1 VFDGVG
7 ARRRGGE
14 GARRGRAYRDGVPRS
29 VTAILIAADGAD
41 YLRDTLDAI
50 TMQTRLP
57 DRLVVVQ
64 LGNSPVTSSIIDGV
78 EPTVHAR
85 VAARAGFGHA
95 AETGFKSAG
104 IEATEDEWLWL
115 LAGDNAPEPSALERL
130 LYTVESAPSVAVAG
144 PKQMQWDAPDYLQ
157 SYGETMTPWGTA
169 VEMAEPELDQ
179 AQYDRHSDV
188 LAVAAGGMLVQAA
201 AWKRLGG
208 FDRAL
213 PAIDDALDF
222 CVRARLAG
230 YRVQL
235 VPTARVLSAGI
246 DAPGTRLLGASTT
259 GSRRVLLTRE
269 AQLHRRL
276 VYAPLPLVPLHY
288 LSILPIA
295 VFRAI
300 GQILRKRPG
309 SAPAE
314 LLAAVLIMG
323 TRFAAIARSRARIAK
338 DHQAGW
344 AAIAPLRLPW
354 REVRH
359 RRALARDNARPAN
372 REESL
377 HFFTS
382 GGMATVLAMLVLS
395 IVLFQPLV
403 GADAL
408 SGGQLLPLG
417 DLHSLWRSVGWGVHP
432 LGGGFVG
439 PADPFAAVLA
449 VLGTITFWHPSAAI
463 VGLWLLALPIAAA
476 GGWLATAR
484 FTRRR
489 PLRII
494 GGLLWAA
501 APTLVVALDAGRIG
515 GVLVHLAAPF
525 VLIAAFKVRSSWT
538 ASAWLGLLGA
548 LIAASAPSLLP
559 LLFVAW
565 LAAVALGL
573 AVRTGERSRIARI
586 LPLPIP
592 ALALFLPLIAEQ
604 ATNGR
609 LIGVLADPGPV
620 TQAATPTHL
629 LGLSEQSATVLQLAA
644 GWPTWAVDAW
654 QGLTSPLGFGSGPAA
669 MFVWALGIPLLL
681 LALIGLFWPK
691 QSVPIRI
698 GVFGVG
704 GLVMAVLATRLQV
717 VSAGSSPVA
726 AWPGAGLSL
735 AWLAVLEAAVCG
747 LDRLAAAANVPIR
760 SLEHTAARA
769 RSGGAALIGFTAVA
783 AMLTAASPLL
793 VGVLLGTTAVKPG
806 TTATVPA
813 LVAAEGEQDPDLG
826 MLTLTPEPDGGYRSR
841 LTRGE
846 GRTLETLSTLQTTA
860 GFGDSPGLA
869 RLAAGLVQPTGDDL
883 ATSLNAYRI
892 GYVLLQPGA
901 GGLAPTGLAEAR
913 GALGANALLSEVSTT
928 ATGTLYRFH
937 DLKTTGPI
945 RLLRAPSNTGSPL
958 GVAVLIVQGIVFAL
972 AVLLALPTSRLSQRF
987 RPLPTPN
994 APRAAAIREVS
1005 PRIETVVRTP
1015 EQAMAREMQSVTAPQ
1030 TEEVTLWR

>member
-1 VFDGVG
+1 
-7 ARRRGGE
+7 
-14 GARRGRAYRDGVPRS
+14 VPRT

-41 YLRDTLDAI
+41 HLRDTLDAI

-64 LGNSPVTSSIIDGV
+64 LGNSPVTSTIIDGV

-104 IEATEDEWLWL
+104 IEATEQEWLWL

-130 LYTVESAPSVAVAG
+130 LNAVELAPSVAVAG
-144 PKQMQWDAPDYLQ
+144 PKQMQWDAPDYLH

-246 DAPGTRLLGASTT
+246 DAPGTRLLGAST
-259 GSRRVLLTRE
+259 SEPRRVLLARE

-276 VYAPLPLVPLHY
+276 VYAPLLLVPVHW
-288 LSILPIA
+288 LSIVPIA
-295 VFRAI
+295 LLRAV
-300 GQILRKRPG
+300 GQVLRKRPA

-314 LLAAVLIMG
+314 LLAALVVFG
-323 TRFAAIARSRARIAK
+323 TRFGAIARSRSRIAR
-338 DHQAGW
+338 DHEAGW
-344 AAIAPLRLPW
+344 ASIAPLRLPW

-359 RRALARDNARPAN
+359 RRALARDNERPAN

-382 GGMATVLAMLVLS
+382 GGMATVLAMLALS
-395 IVLFQPLV
+395 AVLFEPLL

-408 SGGQLLPLG
+408 RGGQLLPLG
-417 DLHSLWRSVGWGVHP
+417 DLGSLWGSVGWGVHQ

-439 PADPFAAVLA
+439 PADPFAGVLA
-449 VLGTITFWHPSAAI
+449 VLGTVTFWHPSAAI

-489 PLRII
+489 PLRAV
-494 GGLLWAA
+494 GGLLWAL

-525 VLIAAFKVRSSWT
+525 LLIAAFKVRSSWT

-548 LIAASAPSLLP
+548 LIAACSPSLLP

-565 LAAVALGL
+565 VGAVALGL
-573 AVRTGERSRIARI
+573 AVRTGERSRISRI
-586 LPLPIP
+586 LPLPLP
-592 ALALFLPLIAEQ
+592 TLVLFLPLIAEQ
-604 ATNGR
+604 AAHGR
-609 LIGVLADPGPV
+609 LLGVLADPGPV
-620 TQAATPTHL
+620 VPQGATAHL
-629 LGLSEQSATVLQLAA
+629 LGLSDQSATVLQLAA
-644 GWPTWAVDAW
+644 GWPSWAAGAW
-654 QGLTSPLGFGSGPAA
+654 QGLTSPLGLGSGAA
-669 MFVWALGIPLLL
+669 ALFVWALGIPLLL

-691 QSVPIRI
+691 HSVPIRI

-717 VSAGSSPVA
+717 VADGTTPVS

-747 LDRLAAAANVPIR
+747 LDRLAAAANLPLRGRGI
-760 SLEHTAARA
+760 SAARL
-769 RSGGAALIGFTAVA
+769 RSGGAALVGFTAVA
-783 AMLTAASPLL
+783 AMLAAVSPVL
-793 VGVLLGTTAVKPG
+793 VGVLLGTTHVAPG
-806 TTATVPA
+806 STATVPA
-813 LVAAEGEQDPDLG
+813 LVAAEGEQTPDLG
-826 MLTLTPEPDGGYRSR
+826 MLTLTPQPDGGYRSR

-846 GRTLETLSTLQTTA
+846 GRTLETQSTLQSTA
-860 GFGDSPGLA
+860 GFGETAGLA

-883 ATSLNAYRI
+883 AAGLDAYRI
-892 GYVLLQPGA
+892 GYVLLQPG
-901 GGLAPTGLAEAR
+901 TGSAAATALAEAR
-913 GALGANALLSEVSTT
+913 GALGADPLLSVVSTT
-928 ATGTLYRFH
+928 ADGTLYRFD
-937 DLKTTGPI
+937 DLRRTGPV
-945 RLLRAPSNTGSPL
+945 RLLDGPSNTGSPL
-958 GVAVLIVQGIVFAL
+958 GVAVLLVQVIVFGL
-972 AVLLALPTSRLSQRF
+972 TVLLALPTSRITQRF
-987 RPLPTPN
+987 RPLPAMRAPKADVRSI
-994 APRAAAIREVS
+994 APRAEV
-1005 PRIETVVRTP
+1005 IVRTP
-1015 EQAMAREMQSVTAPQ
+1015 EQAMARELQATGAGRQP
-1030 TEEVTLWR
+1030 EEVGSWR

>member
-1 VFDGVG
+1 M
-7 ARRRGGE
+7 
-14 GARRGRAYRDGVPRS
+14 S

-41 YLRDTLDAI
+41 YLRETLDAI

-64 LGNSPVTSSIIDGV
+64 LGNSPVTSSIIEGV

-95 AETGFKSAG
+95 VETGFKSSG
-104 IEATEDEWLWL
+104 VDATETEWLWL
-115 LAGDNAPEPSALERL
+115 LAGDNAPERTALQRL
-130 LYTVESAPSVAVAG
+130 LHAVESAPSVAVAG
-144 PKQMQWDAPDYLQ
+144 PKQMQWDAPDYLR

-213 PAIDDALDF
+213 PAVDDALDF
-222 CVRARLAG
+222 CIRARLAG

-235 VPTARVLSAGI
+235 VPAARVLSAGI
-246 DAPGTRLLGASTT
+246 DAPGTRLLGAATT
-259 GSRRVLLTRE
+259 EPRRVLLRRE

-276 VYAPLPLVPLHY
+276 VYAPLPLVPLHW

-314 LLAAVLIMG
+314 VLAALLIMS
-323 TRFAAIARSRARIAK
+323 TRFAAIARSRSRIARDRK
-338 DHQAGW
+338 AGW
-344 AAIAPLRLPW
+344 ASIAPLRLPW

-359 RRALARDNARPAN
+359 RRALARDNTRPASH
-372 REESL
+372 EESL

-395 IVLFQPLV
+395 VVLFQPLV
-403 GADAL
+403 GAEAL
-408 SGGQLLPLG
+408 TGGQLLPLG
-417 DLHSLWRSVGWGVHP
+417 DFQSLWRNVGWGVHP

-439 PADPFAAVLA
+439 PADPFTAVLA
-449 VLGTITFWHPSAAI
+449 VMGTTTFWHPSAA
-463 VGLWLLALPIAAA
+463 VVALWLLALPVAAA

-489 PLRII
+489 PLRVV

-525 VLIAAFKVRSSWT
+525 LLLAAFKVRSSWT

-548 LIAASAPSLLP
+548 LIAASSPSLLP
-559 LLFVAW
+559 LLLVAW
-565 LAAVALGL
+565 AAAVVLGL

-586 LPLPIP
+586 LPLPLP
-592 ALALFLPLIAEQ
+592 TLVLFLPLIAEQ
-604 ATNGR
+604 ATHGR

-620 TQAATPTHL
+620 TQSAVATHL
-629 LGLSEQSATVLQLAA
+629 LGLSDRTATVLQLAA
-644 GWPTWAVDAW
+644 GWPSWAMGAW
-654 QGLTSPLGFGSGPAA
+654 QGLTSPLGLGSGTAA
-669 MFVWALGIPLLL
+669 LFVWALGVPLLL

-691 QSVPIRI
+691 QSVPIRV

-717 VSAGSSPVA
+717 VSIGSTPVS

-735 AWLAVLEAAVCG
+735 AWLAALEAAVCG
-747 LDRLAAAANVPIR
+747 LDRLAAAGNVPVPLR
-760 SLEHTAARA
+760 GHAHTAARV

-783 AMLTAASPLL
+783 AMLTAVSPLL
-793 VGVLLGTTAVKPG
+793 VGVLLGTTAVQPG
-806 TTATVPA
+806 STATVPA

-826 MLTLTPEPDGGYRSR
+826 MLTLTPQADGGYRSR
-841 LTRGE
+841 LTRGQ
-846 GRTLETLSTLQTTA
+846 GSTLETLSTLESTA
-860 GFGDSPGLA
+860 GFGDSAGLA
-869 RLAAGLVQPTGDDL
+869 ELAAGLVQPTGDDL
-883 ATSLNAYRI
+883 AAALDAYRI

-901 GGLAPTGLAEAR
+901 GATASTALADTR
-913 GALGANALLSEVSTT
+913 GALGANPVLSVVSTT
-928 ATGTLYRFH
+928 AVGTLYRFD
-937 DLKTTGPI
+937 DLRTTGTI
-945 RLLRAPSNTGSPL
+945 RLLQTPTNTGSPI
-958 GVAVLIVQGIVFAL
+958 GVAVLLVQAIVFGLTA
-972 AVLLALPTSRLSQRF
+972 LLALPTSRITQRF
-987 RPLPTPN
+987 RPLPTSGTTTAGTRP
-994 APRAAAIREVS
+994 VS
-1005 PRIETVVRTP
+1005 ERVPTVIRTP
-1015 EQAMAREMQSVTAPQ
+1015 EQAMARELQTAGPGQ
-1030 TEEVTLWR
+1030 PEQQREEVGSWR

>member
-1 VFDGVG
+1 M
-7 ARRRGGE
+7 
-14 GARRGRAYRDGVPRS
+14 PRS

-41 YLRDTLDAI
+41 FLRDTLDAI

-64 LGNSPVTSSIIDGV
+64 LGNSPVTSTIIDGV

-85 VAARAGFGHA
+85 VAARAGFGQA
-95 AETGFKSAG
+95 VENGFRAAG
-104 IEATEDEWLWL
+104 IDATENDWLWL
-115 LAGDNAPEPSALERL
+115 LASDNAPEPTALERL
-130 LYTVESAPSVAVAG
+130 LYSVEGSPSVAVAG
-144 PKQMQWDAPDYLQ
+144 PKQMQWDAPAYIH
-157 SYGETMTPWGTA
+157 SFGETMTPWGTA

-235 VPTARVLSAGI
+235 EPTARVLSAGT
-246 DAPGTRLLGASTT
+246 DAPGTRLLGAST
-259 GSRRVLLTRE
+259 SEPRRVRLRRE

-276 VYAPLPLVPLHY
+276 VYAALPLVPVHW
-288 LSILPIA
+288 LSILPVA
-295 VFRAI
+295 LFRAV
-300 GQILRKRPG
+300 GQILRKAPG

-314 LLAAVLIMG
+314 LLAALVVFG
-323 TRFAAIARSRARIAK
+323 TRFAAVARSRARIAR

-344 AAIAPLRLPW
+344 ASIAPLRLHW

-359 RRALARDNARPAN
+359 RRALARDNGKQPN

-382 GGMATVLAMLVLS
+382 GGMATVLTMLAVS
-395 IVLFQPLV
+395 VVLFQPLF
-403 GADAL
+403 GAEAL

-417 DLHSLWRSVGWGVHP
+417 SFDSLWRNVGWGVHL

-439 PADPFAAVLA
+439 PADPFAAVIA

-463 VGLWLLALPIAAA
+463 VGLWILALPIAAA

-501 APTLVVALDAGRIG
+501 APTLVVALDSGRIG

-525 VLIAAFKVRSSWT
+525 VLLAAFRVRSSWT

-548 LIAASAPSLLP
+548 LIAACAPSLLP
-559 LLFVAW
+559 LLFIAW
-565 LAAVALGL
+565 VAAVALGL
-573 AVRTGERSRIARI
+573 AVRTGERSRILRI

-592 ALALFLPLIAEQ
+592 TAVLFLPLVAEQ
-604 ATNGR
+604 VAHGR
-609 LIGVLADPGPV
+609 ILGVLADPGPV
-620 TQAATPTHL
+620 ADPSTTANL
-629 LGLSEQSATVLQLAA
+629 LGLPPRIATVLQLAA
-644 GWPTWAVDAW
+644 GWPTWAIDAW
-654 QGLTSPLGFGSGPAA
+654 EGLTAPLGLGSGLSAV
-669 MFVWALGIPLLL
+669 FVWALGVPLLL
-681 LALIGLFWPK
+681 LAVIGLFWPR
-691 QSVPIRI
+691 QGVPIRV
-698 GVFGVG
+698 GLFGVG
-704 GLVMAVLATRLQV
+704 GLVFAVLATRLEV
-717 VSAGSSPVA
+717 VSSGGTPIS

-747 LDRLAAAANVPIR
+747 LDRLAAVGSLPIR
-760 SLEHTAARA
+760 ASGHTTARA
-769 RSGGAALIGFTAVA
+769 RSGGAAIVGFTAVA
-783 AMLTAASPLL
+783 AMLAAVSPVL
-793 VGVLLGTTAVKPG
+793 VGVILGSAQVRASG
-806 TTATVPA
+806 SATVPA
-813 LVAAEGEQDPDLG
+813 LVAAEGRATPDLG
-826 MLTLTPEPDGGYRSR
+826 MLTLTAEADGSYRSL
-841 LTRGE
+841 LTRGQ
-846 GRTLETLSTLQTTA
+846 GRTLESLSTLQTTA
-860 GFGDSPGLA
+860 GFGESSGLA

-883 ATSLNAYRI
+883 AASLDAYRI
-892 GYVLLQPGA
+892 GYVLLQNGGGA
-901 GGLAPTGLAEAR
+901 AGTTALADAR
-913 GALGANALLSEVSTT
+913 GALGANPLLSVVSTT
-928 ATGTLYRFH
+928 SAGTLYRFD

-945 RLLRAPSNTGSPL
+945 DLLRGPSNTGSPL
-958 GVAVLIVQGIVFAL
+958 GIAVLLAQAIVFAL
-972 AVLLALPTSRLSQRF
+972 TALLALPTSRLTNRF
-987 RPLPTPN
+987 RPLPSLRAPKADTRSI
-994 APRAAAIREVS
+994 APRPQV
-1005 PRIETVVRTP
+1005 VVRTP
-1015 EQAMAREMQSVTAPQ
+1015 EQAMARELQAVAVSTRQ
-1030 TEEVTLWR
+1030 TEEVGSWR